1 MTGNKSEGDVS
12 QGERTLS
19 LSDYIQSAS
28 ALESIRNDDGSTT
41 IYLQVHKRERY
52 STLPRLDR
60 QSWLNRV
67 LGGRRVPSANPD
79 RLDAAANVRKI
90 PRRRSDLI

>member
-12 QGERTLS
+12 QGEHTLS

-67 LGGRRVPSANPD
+67 LGGRRVPSAHPD